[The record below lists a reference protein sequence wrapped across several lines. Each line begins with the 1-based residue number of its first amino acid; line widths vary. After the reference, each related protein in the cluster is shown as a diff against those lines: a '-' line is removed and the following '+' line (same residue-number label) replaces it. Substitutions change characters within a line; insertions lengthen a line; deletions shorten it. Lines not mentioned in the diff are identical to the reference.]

1 MQKTELDFEEA
12 QYRDTVKNEFCIKN
26 NIPLIRIPYT
36 WLNKITKEML
46 LPESSQF
53 LFKNDA

>member
-1 MQKTELDFEEA
+1 MQKTELDFKEA
-12 QYRDTVKNEFCIKN
+12 QYRDTLKNEFCIKN

-36 WLNKITKEML
+36 QLNKITIEML

-53 LFKNDA
+53 LFSQQ